1 MTRMTQTVSTRGPL
15 PKGDIMPV
23 PRMRISG
30 VFAAGVFLWV
40 FLWAERAPAQPLGA
54 FSWQLQPFCNV
65 VTLNVTQHGAVY
77 TLDGFD
83 DQCGASVRA
92 SAAGVAFPNPDG
104 TIGIGLTIVETPT
117 AQPLQVD
124 VRINVAT
131 LSGTWLGDTGV
142 GGTFAF
148 NAATG
153 GPSRPPSGTSVFVTQ
168 FGAAG
173 QMVARRAQGTAAAPA
188 AVTTGLALGVFGGAG
203 HTGSGFSG
211 ASASMQV
218 LSTENWTATA
228 RGSRISFLTTPNGSA
243 TALTRMTIAHDGN
256 VGIGTTTPLSP
267 LHVNGEIRVG
277 SCTIQTDGD
286 ILCLSDARFKRALT
300 PLPRM
305 LDRLVSLEPVRY
317 YWRTN
322 EFPERGFG
330 AGESLGLVAQDVERV
345 LPELVTT
352 DPNGYKAV
360 NYGKLP
366 IVAVQAVK
374 ELKGQVD
381 ALVREHAAL
390 AARLAEL
397 EAKGGR

>member
-1 MTRMTQTVSTRGPL
+1 
-15 PKGDIMPV
+15 
-23 PRMRISG
+23 MRASD
-30 VFAAGVFLWV
+30 VFVAGVFLWV
-40 FLWAERAPAQPLGA
+40 FLWAGQASAQPLGA

-117 AQPLQVD
+117 AQPLQVE

-168 FGAAG
+168 FGAAA

-218 LSTENWTATA
+218 LATENWTATA
-228 RGSRISFLTTPNGSA
+228 RGSRISFLTTANGSA
-243 TALTRMTIAHDGN
+243 TALTRMTIADDGN

-286 ILCLSDARFKRALT
+286 IVCISDARFKRDVRRLS
-300 PLPRM
+300 PM

-317 YWRTN
+317 YWRTS
-322 EFPERGFG
+322 EFRERGFG

-352 DPNGYKAV
+352 DEDGFKAV
-360 NYGKLP
+360 SYSKLP
-366 IVAVQAVK
+366 LLAIQAIK
-374 ELKGQVD
+374 ELKEEND
-381 ALVREHAAL
+381 ALRDRLAAL
-390 AARLAEL
+390 EERLEEL
-397 EAKGGR
+397 ITTRRQ